1 MKSTDNGYWAETQ
14 QNTKQ
19 GVESTEIGS
28 WAECEE
34 QFKSLT
40 LIKVRGDD
48 YWIAKRQF
56 EFLTSTIA
64 H

>member
-1 MKSTDNGYWAETQ
+1 MKSTDSGYWVEIQ
-14 QNTKQ
+14 QSTKQ
-19 GVESTEIGS
+19 GVESTEIDN
-28 WAECEE
+28 WAKCDE

-40 LIKVRGDD
+40 LSKGRGDD

-56 EFLTSTIA
+56 ESSTSTIA